1 VAKEPDQQDD
11 QRDASPTAA
20 ELAARQD
27 SLEGKLDQILGIL
40 GTKEGQAQGKAQ
52 DARTAELDAPTS
64 VAEEIRT
71 QLEER
76 DRKAKADAAAAEH
89 GQWKTK
95 VDETLAAMTEQAP
108 EPPARKIEKLMG
120 WRR

>member
-1 VAKEPDQQDD
+1 MTDDSAKTAET
-11 QRDASPTAA
+11 APTTA

-27 SLEGKLDQILGIL
+27 ALDGKLDQILSVL
-40 GTKEGQAQGKAQ
+40 GKNEGKAQSAAQ

-64 VAEEIRT
+64 VAEEIRQ

-76 DRKAKADAAAAEH
+76 DRQAKADAAAAEH
-89 GQWKTK
+89 GAWKTK

-108 EPPARKIEKLMG
+108 EPPARRIEKLMG
-120 WRR
+120 WRPKT